1 MTPALSSVGAELL
14 DDPDADPRIVAQ
26 SLHHIARSNFW
37 FGGTLAVR
45 YGLARLLAGHPA
57 GATLT
62 LLDIGTGVGDL
73 PLSAARWARRRGW
86 RLVPVGLERSRVA
99 AGLARERGVATAV
112 ACASAPPFG
121 PKSVDLVLVSQ
132 VAHHLA
138 PAAVVELCRRSDA
151 LARVGVVIADLRRSR
166 LAAGAFRVG
175 SGLLGFDA
183 VTRVDGLTSIRRGY
197 SVAELL
203 ALTAEAGV
211 RAEVRRRPGFR
222 IVASWHTAGG
232 VPAGGSWSAG

>member
-1 MTPALSSVGAELL
+1 VTPALSPVGVELL

-26 SLHHIARSNFW
+26 SLHHIARSNRW
-37 FGGTLAVR
+37 FGGTLAMH
-45 YGLARLLAGHPA
+45 YGLARLLAGHPP

-62 LLDIGTGVGDL
+62 LLDVGTGLGDL

-99 AGLARERGVATAV
+99 AGLAHRRGVATVV

-138 PAAVVELCRRSDA
+138 PAAVVELCRRCDA

-183 VTRVDGLTSIRRGY
+183 VTRTDGLTSIRRGY
-197 SVAELL
+197 SVEELL

-211 RAEVRRRPGFR
+211 GAEVRRRPGFR
-222 IVASWHTAGG
+222 IVASWRSADSRSGG
-232 VPAGGSWSAG
+232 